1 MQDGW
6 LSMCHIQILDYYPF
20 NICIL
25 CRGYKNAGLFHV
37 QRRTGYFSF
46 GYTYKQGVYKKF
58 YPGFY
63 SNFCYLLGESE
74 KSPFLERRG
83 MEPAAGEGRSTML
96 DGRLSAAGGRAATTN
111 QPAPHMRALS
121 VERIDRIQ
129 LELNPPTDR

>member
-1 MQDGW
+1 MYSEELVTFPSGI
-6 LSMCHIQILDYYPF
+6 HI
-20 NICIL
+20 NI
-25 CRGYKNAGLFHV
+25 RGFTKIFFLVFD
-37 QRRTGYFSF
+37 
-46 GYTYKQGVYKKF
+46 K
-58 YPGFY
+58 
-63 SNFCYLLGESE
+63 NFCSLLGESE

-83 MEPAAGEGRSTML
+83 MEPAVGEGRSTVL